1 MQKIFYLCAL
11 FLSMFAFCQSKKLV
25 VTDDIQR
32 FWNTYDVI
40 LQERD
45 SIKQIEH
52 IKEMYISKGTPGL
65 SAIMQARNYTA
76 ESYIYAIRNYPKFW
90 STIRNNTLSANN
102 YAKKIEKGL
111 KKFNKIYP
119 EAKPAK
125 IYFTIGALRTNGTTM
140 QDKVLIGA
148 EVAMTDTKTY
158 TEEIKNDFPYLIN
171 YFNTNP
177 INDLEFLN
185 VHEYIHTQQKST
197 IGNSLLAQTM
207 MEGAAEFLTEVT
219 LKTKSPNPQI
229 EFGFKNEEK
238 IKQEYSK
245 EMFSPNVYNWL
256 WNSPDNQFKMRDLG
270 YFVGY
275 AICKKYYEQAENKN
289 QAIKDLIELDYNNEN
304 DLISLVDKA
313 NYFKQSVINYKKEY
327 ENNRPYVTKIEQFEN
342 GNQHVDS
349 SIKQLT
355 IHFSQPMNKNF
366 RSFELGPLGEKHL
379 IRITKVI
386 GFSEDGKSLSL
397 EINLEPNK
405 QLQLIIDKGFRNTTN
420 YHLKPYLIDIKTN
433 K

>member
-32 FWNTYDVI
+32 FWNSYDVI
-40 LQERD
+40 IQERD

-90 STIRNNTLSANN
+90 NSVRNNTLSAKN

-158 TEEIKNDFPYLIN
+158 TEEIKKDFPYLIN

-207 MEGAAEFLTEVT
+207 MEGVAEFLTEVT

-275 AICKKYYEQAENKN
+275 AICKKYYEQADNKK

-313 NYFKQSVINYKKEY
+313 NYFDKSVINYKNEY

-342 GNQHVDS
+342 GNQNVDS

-366 RSFELGPLGEKHL
+366 RSFELGPLGEKNL

-386 GFSEDGKSLSL
+386 GYSEDGKSLSL
-397 EINLEPNK
+397 EVSLEPNK
-405 QLQLIIDKGFRNTTN
+405 QLQLIIDKGFRSTTN

>member
-1 MQKIFYLCAL
+1 MQKIFSLCAL
-11 FLSMFAFCQSKKLV
+11 FLSIFTFCQSKKIV
-25 VTDDIQR
+25 ITDDIQR
-32 FWNTYDVI
+32 FWNAYDI
-40 LQERD
+40 IIQERD

-65 SAIMQARNYTA
+65 SAIMQARNYSA

-90 STIRNNTLSANN
+90 NSVRNNTLSANN
-102 YAKKIEKGL
+102 YAKRIEKGL
-111 KKFNKIYP
+111 KKFTKIYP

-148 EVAMTDTKTY
+148 EIAMTDTKTY

-207 MEGAAEFLTEVT
+207 MEGVAEFLAEVT

-275 AICKKYYEQAENKN
+275 AICKKYYEQAENKK
-289 QAIKDLIELDYNNEN
+289 QAIKDLIELDYNKEN

-313 NYFKQSVINYKKEY
+313 NYFNQSVVNYKNEY

-342 GNQHVDS
+342 GNQNVDS

-386 GFSEDGKSLSL
+386 GFSEDGRSLSL
-397 EINLEPNK
+397 EVNLELNK
-405 QLQLIIDKGFRNTTN
+405 QLQLIIDRGFRSTTN

>member
-1 MQKIFYLCAL
+1 
-11 FLSMFAFCQSKKLV
+11 MFAFCQSKKLV

-40 LQERD
+40 IQEKD

-90 STIRNNTLSANN
+90 NSVRNNTLSANN

-111 KKFNKIYP
+111 KKFTKIYP

-148 EVAMTDTKTY
+148 EIAMTDTKTY
-158 TEEIKNDFPYLIN
+158 TEEIKKDFPYLIN

-207 MEGAAEFLTEVT
+207 MEGVAEFLTEVT

-256 WNSPDNQFKMRDLG
+256 WNNPDNQFKMRDLG

-275 AICKKYYEQAENKN
+275 AICKKYYEQADNKK
-289 QAIKDLIELDYNNEN
+289 QAIKNLIELDYNNEN

-313 NYFKQSVINYKKEY
+313 NYFDKSVINYKNEY

-342 GNQHVDS
+342 GNQNVDS

-366 RSFELGPLGEKHL
+366 RSFELGPLGEKNL

-386 GFSEDGKSLSL
+386 GYSEDGKSLSL
-397 EINLEPNK
+397 EVSLEPNK
-405 QLQLIIDKGFRNTTN
+405 QLQLIIDKGFRSTTN

>member
-1 MQKIFYLCAL
+1 MQKTFSLCAL
-11 FLSMFAFCQSKKLV
+11 FLSIFTFCQSKKLV
-25 VTDDIQR
+25 ITDDIQL

-40 LQERD
+40 VQERD

-76 ESYIYAIRNYPKFW
+76 GSYIYAIRNYPKFW
-90 STIRNNTLSANN
+90 NSIRNNTLSANN

-158 TEEIKNDFPYLIN
+158 TEEIKKDFPYLIN

-207 MEGAAEFLTEVT
+207 MEGVAEFLTEVT

-275 AICKKYYEQAENKN
+275 AICKKYYEQADNKK
-289 QAIKDLIELDYNNEN
+289 QAIKDLIELNYNNEN

-313 NYFKQSVINYKKEY
+313 NYFDKSVINYKNEY

-342 GNQHVDS
+342 GNQNVDS

-366 RSFELGPLGEKHL
+366 RSFELGPLGEKNL

-386 GFSEDGKSLSL
+386 GYSEDGKSLSL
-397 EINLEPNK
+397 EVSLEPNK
-405 QLQLIIDKGFRNTTN
+405 QLQLIIDKGFRSTTN